1 MLYIDK
7 YNINS
12 ISDVKFNQDAYN
24 IIKTIAKDSIIPHL
38 IINGEHGCGK
48 KSIANFYIREKYGV
62 DHIKTNMKPIEFKY
76 SNKKINYNL
85 IYSIYHCLI
94 DPSKHGVYDKQ
105 IIQNTLNDILK
116 YRPIN
121 KINYHI
127 IIIDN
132 ADRLT
137 IESQQSLR
145 RTLEKFIE
153 NCRFIFLSNNNNSM
167 IEPIRSRCI
176 TIKLNLP
183 SNKEIVNILE
193 NICKNEHIEYSIP
206 SLNKITSNNQN
217 LKHCINNLQL
227 LHTYSIDLKNQDSVF
242 NFLHDNDKC
251 SLITRLL
258 LHNINLNINISDL
271 VIEVRK
277 IIQSMLTECYDS
289 IWIIKRIY
297 GYFYNHLNNT
307 NNDKLIPE
315 LIKIT
320 NNRIYELKNCN
331 KPIYS
336 IEAFCLN
343 IYYIIYQST
352 FSIDTPK

>member
-7 YNINS
+7 YNVNNMN
-12 ISDVKFNQDAYN
+12 DVKFNANAYN
-24 IIKTIAKDSIIPHL
+24 TVKTIATNSLIPHL
-38 IINGEHGCGK
+38 IISGEHGCGK
-48 KSIANFYIREKYGV
+48 KSLANFYIREKYNI

-76 SNKKINYNL
+76 SNKKIKFNI
-85 IYSIYHCLI
+85 IYSIYHYLI

-105 IIQNTLNDILK
+105 IIQYTLNDILK

-145 RTLEKFIE
+145 RTLEKFVE

-183 SNKEIVNILE
+183 SNKEIFNILE
-193 NICKNEHIEYSIP
+193 NICQNEHIEYSP
-206 SLNKITSNNQN
+206 LALNKIISNNQN

-227 LHTYSIDLKNQDSVF
+227 LTTQKIDIKNVTNVF

-258 LHNINLNINISDL
+258 IQNINLNINISDL
-271 VIEVRK
+271 VIEIRK
-277 IIQSMLTECYDS
+277 IIQSMLTECYDP
-289 IWIIKRIY
+289 IWIVKRIFN
-297 GYFYNHLNNT
+297 YFYNHLNNT
-307 NNDKLIPE
+307 NNNSIIPE

-320 NNRIYELKNCN
+320 NQRIYELKNCN

-336 IEAFCLN
+336 IEGLCLN
-343 IYYIIYQST
+343 IYSAIYQST
-352 FSIDTPK
+352 ITTNTPK